1 MSQALN
7 ELIDALKHL
16 PGLGPRSAQRLAHYL
31 LNHDRAA
38 AKRLARALGRAA
50 EVLVHCSECNTFSE
64 TPVCARCADPARDRS
79 VVCVVETP
87 ADLEALDA
95 AHVFQGCYYVLM
107 GRLSPL
113 DGIGPK
119 ALGIEKLLTRISR
132 PEVKEVVLATN
143 FTAEGE
149 ATAQWLAER
158 IAAAVPTCKITR
170 LARGVPVG
178 GELEYADPATI
189 AYAWHDR
196 RALIDQQS

>member
-1 MSQALN
+1 MSQALA
-7 ELIDALKHL
+7 ELIDALKRL
-16 PGLGPRSAQRLAHYL
+16 PGLGPRSAQRVAHHL

-38 AKRLARALGRAA
+38 ALRLARALERAA
-50 EVLVHCSECNTFSE
+50 QLLIHCAECNTFSE
-64 TPVCARCADPARDRS
+64 TPLCARCADPARDRS

-87 ADLEALDA
+87 ADLEAIDS
-95 AHVFQGCYYVLM
+95 AHVYRGCYYVLM

-113 DGIGPK
+113 DGVGPK
-119 ALGIEKLLTRISR
+119 ALGVERLLARLAR
-132 PEVKEVVLATN
+132 PEVREVVLATN

-158 IAAAVPTCKITR
+158 IAAHAPHLKVTR

-196 RALIDQQS
+196 RPISGGNF